1 MFRRLFR
8 SPKFNSATTVLWLVV
23 YTALVVFFF
32 VDGMRLLMTLKY
44 CEAALSFLV
53 CLGLSVGTVASYI
66 NWQIK
71 KIQREMYKRI
81 GQSDAM

>member
-1 MFRRLFR
+1 M
-8 SPKFNSATTVLWLVV
+8 
-23 YTALVVFFF
+23 ALAAFFF
-32 VDGMRLLMTLKY
+32 VDSIRLLIALKY

-81 GQSDAM
+81 RQSDAM